1 LANPGQRAASH
12 RCDHVIS
19 SELLQQRF
27 VLLNATVALLCS
39 NTCHSN
45 GTALHNRPLT
55 GESCSNDSTTLWCLK
70 PNTVGVVASP
80 SGSLVLMARKGYRR
94 KSAHCQKPPPT
105 PLHTLRFLGAT
116 RDGRLPTGAS
126 SPLQLRRS
134 PSRQGQRDDANRNN

>member
-19 SELLQQRF
+19 SGLF
-27 VLLNATVALLCS
+27 ATAVCTLNATVALLCS

-45 GTALHNRPLT
+45 GTALPQQTTR

-80 SGSLVLMARKGYRR
+80 SGSLVLMARKSYRR

-105 PLHTLRFLGAT
+105 PSTLCAFGAT
-116 RDGRLPTGAS
+116 NAGSQRAS
-126 SPLQLRRS
+126 QLTTTIKALTIRWAAR
-134 PSRQGQRDDANRNN
+134 